1 MAKNCSV
8 CGNRINIMTSRLKFQ
23 DGTICSN
30 CYKKAGL
37 KGKIYEYAWA
47 SQTPTAYISELIDSG
62 KTIDVKAIVDNEKQE
77 EKETKLELKKEKQQ
91 AIRDELLL
99 SEKFDGKNKN
109 RLLRAFALSNP
120 TKIAHEKFWFD
131 DSVEVLGFNLSFGVP
146 SEILKYSQV
155 VDYEIHQNGSSV
167 SRGSVNFLRG
177 AGMGLATGGLGLIVG
192 LATGGKQKTKEM
204 SEKIEIFIKTNDP
217 ENPTYTLVTSAKRL
231 KIDSK
236 QYAQDFKDTQ
246 DIAAT
251 LDRIIK
257 RNEERG
263 LIDQNEQQVANVESS
278 VDPLEEIAKLKK
290 LRDMDAITQDEFEAK
305 KKQLLDL

>member
-1 MAKNCSV
+1 MAKTCSI
-8 CGNRINIMTSRLKFQ
+8 CGNKLGLLTIKQKFK
-23 DGTICSN
+23 DGYICEN

-37 KGKIYEYAWA
+37 KGRMYEYDWA
-47 SQTPTAYISELIDSG
+47 LKTPVDYISSLISNG
-62 KTIDVKAIVDNEKQE
+62 QTIDVKAIVKGEKLATKEAKKQE
-77 EKETKLELKKEKQQ
+77 IQ
-91 AIRDELLL
+91 DELLN
-99 SEKFDGKNKN
+99 STTFNNKN
-109 RLLRAFALSNP
+109 NAKLIRAFVLNKPS
-120 TKIAHEKFWFD
+120 KVAHDKLWFD
-131 DSVEVLGFNLSFGVP
+131 DNIEVIGFNVKLGVP
-146 SEILKYSQV
+146 NDLLKYSEL

-167 SRGSVNFLRG
+167 SRGSINLVRG

-192 LATGGKQKTKEM
+192 LATGGKEKTKEV

-217 ENPTYTLVTSAKRL
+217 NNPTYTLVTSAKRL
-231 KIDSK
+231 KTGSK

-263 LIDQNEQQVANVESS
+263 LIDQNEQHEGNAESS
-278 VDPLEEIAKLKK
+278 VDSLEEIAKLKQ
-290 LRDMDAITQDEFEAK
+290 LLDMDAITQDEFETK